1 MAARR
6 QHLGAVSDFDSD
18 DFVKVDNVTSKGTTL
33 LTNAPREPPRD
44 ARPPRVRRTTAFR
57 DMRSRD
63 RGAVAL
69 AAAGVLARVLLAILG
84 WTESASER
92 LELASPVDALARI
105 REGHALWG
113 MGQSPYGGSALHAP
127 PLYLALVG
135 PLVANAPAG
144 LVASVPFIVADL
156 VVAVAIHRVA
166 TASTR
171 TSRARGSDAADASP
185 TSPAWVVAMFLA
197 NPFSI
202 ASCAAASSA
211 GFRAAALAVTVA
223 GAVEGTPVVAGAG
236 CAALAYLGDPTC
248 AALTVPSLA
257 RAMAREGGFGE
268 EGTGKK
274 GKGKGRGGR
283 GRGAERVCS
292 PLRVDRRLDRRA
304 RRGEP
309 GGDVKRTR
317 GADGLDPRD
326 VRLPARR
333 RGPLAEPRVLLV
345 LLHRDVRQL
354 SSFFLFAFDYFPVAL
369 CVPVVVRLGWDEP
382 LFCVF
387 VARLLCVVFSPYP
400 TLGDASGYL
409 ALLPL
414 FRTQLAGAGG
424 LGYLVAAGYVASALL
439 SPIMWRLWIVDRV
452 ANANFFFA
460 TTLAWMATQ
469 SALCVLCVER
479 VVANS
484 RLAKKKSPS
493 ERVSR

>member
-1 MAARR
+1 
-6 QHLGAVSDFDSD
+6 
-18 DFVKVDNVTSKGTTL
+18 
-33 LTNAPREPPRD
+33 
-44 ARPPRVRRTTAFR
+44 
-57 DMRSRD
+57 MRSRD

-211 GFRAAALAVTVA
+211 GFRAAALAVSLA

-236 CAALAYLGDPTC
+236 VAALAYLGDPTC

-274 GKGKGRGGR
+274 GKGTGRAGG
-283 GRGAERVCS
+283 GARSAFVHLCAWIVGWIVALVGVSQAVMSNARAAPMDWIRATYGFRLVAEDLSPNLGCFWYFFTEMFDNFRV
-292 PLRVDRRLDRRA
+292 
-304 RRGEP
+304 
-309 GGDVKRTR
+309 
-317 GADGLDPRD
+317 
-326 VRLPARR
+326 
-333 RGPLAEPRVLLV
+333 
-345 LLHRDVRQL
+345 
-354 SSFFLFAFDYFPVAL
+354 FFLFAFDYFPVVL
-369 CVPVVVRLGWDEP
+369 CVPVVVRLGADEP
-382 LFCVF
+382 VFCVF
-387 VARLLCVVFSPYP
+387 IARLLCVVFSPYP
-400 TLGDASGYL
+400 TLGDAAGYL

-414 FRTQLAGAGG
+414 FRASLAGVGG
-424 LGYLVAAGYVASALL
+424 FGYLVCAGYVASALL

-484 RLAKKKSPS
+484 RLAKIKKKS
-493 ERVSR
+493 E

>member
-1 MAARR
+1 
-6 QHLGAVSDFDSD
+6 
-18 DFVKVDNVTSKGTTL
+18 
-33 LTNAPREPPRD
+33 
-44 ARPPRVRRTTAFR
+44 
-57 DMRSRD
+57 MRSRD

-156 VVAVAIHRVA
+156 VAAAAIHRVA

-171 TSRARGSDAADASP
+171 TADAADASP
-185 TSPAWVVAMFLA
+185 TSPAWTVALFLA

-211 GFRAAALAVTVA
+211 GFRAAALAVSLA

-236 CAALAYLGDPTC
+236 VAALAYLGDPTC

-257 RAMAREGGFGE
+257 RAMAREGGFGT
-268 EGTGKK
+268 GTGKK
-274 GKGKGRGGR
+274 GKGKGRGRAGAEDAKNAAVVHLCAWIVGWIVALVGVSQAVMSNAKVASMDWIRATYGFRLVAEDLSPNLGCFWYFFTEMFDNFRVFSLRVRLLPGRAVRAGRRQARRGRTSVLRVHRQAAVRRVLALSNPRRRRGIPRVAPALSRVAGGR
-283 GRGAERVCS
+283 GRI
-292 PLRVDRRLDRRA
+292 
-304 RRGEP
+304 
-309 GGDVKRTR
+309 
-317 GADGLDPRD
+317 
-326 VRLPARR
+326 
-333 RGPLAEPRVLLV
+333 
-345 LLHRDVRQL
+345 
-354 SSFFLFAFDYFPVAL
+354 
-369 CVPVVVRLGWDEP
+369 
-382 LFCVF
+382 
-387 VARLLCVVFSPYP
+387 
-400 TLGDASGYL
+400 
-409 ALLPL
+409 
-414 FRTQLAGAGG
+414 
-424 LGYLVAAGYVASALL
+424 GYLVCAGYVASALL

-469 SALCVLCVER
+469 SALCVLCVDR
-479 VVANS
+479 VVANT
-484 RLAKKKSPS
+484 RLAKKKS
-493 ERVSR
+493 

>member
-1 MAARR
+1 
-6 QHLGAVSDFDSD
+6 
-18 DFVKVDNVTSKGTTL
+18 
-33 LTNAPREPPRD
+33 
-44 ARPPRVRRTTAFR
+44 
-57 DMRSRD
+57 MRSRD

-211 GFRAAALAVTVA
+211 GFRACALAIAVA

-274 GKGKGRGGR
+274 GKGKGRAGG
-283 GRGAERVCS
+283 GARSAFVHLCAWIVGWIVALVGVSQAVMSNARAAPMDWIRATYGFRLVAEDLSPNLGCFWYFFTEMFDNFRV
-292 PLRVDRRLDRRA
+292 
-304 RRGEP
+304 
-309 GGDVKRTR
+309 
-317 GADGLDPRD
+317 
-326 VRLPARR
+326 
-333 RGPLAEPRVLLV
+333 
-345 LLHRDVRQL
+345 
-354 SSFFLFAFDYFPVAL
+354 FFLFAFDYFPVAL

-382 LFCVF
+382 PFCVF

-479 VVANS
+479 VVANN
-484 RLAKKKSPS
+484 RLAKIKKKS
-493 ERVSR
+493 E

>member
-1 MAARR
+1 
-6 QHLGAVSDFDSD
+6 
-18 DFVKVDNVTSKGTTL
+18 
-33 LTNAPREPPRD
+33 
-44 ARPPRVRRTTAFR
+44 
-57 DMRSRD
+57 MRSRD

-171 TSRARGSDAADASP
+171 TSRAARGSDAADASP

-211 GFRAAALAVTVA
+211 GFRAAALAIAVA

-274 GKGKGRGGR
+274 GKGKGRAGG
-283 GRGAERVCS
+283 GARSAFVHLCAWIVGWIVALVGVSQAVMSNAHAAPMDWIRATYGFRLVAEDLSPNLGCFWYFFTEMFDNFRV
-292 PLRVDRRLDRRA
+292 
-304 RRGEP
+304 
-309 GGDVKRTR
+309 
-317 GADGLDPRD
+317 
-326 VRLPARR
+326 
-333 RGPLAEPRVLLV
+333 
-345 LLHRDVRQL
+345 
-354 SSFFLFAFDYFPVAL
+354 FFLFAFDYFPVAL

-484 RLAKKKSPS
+484 RLAKKKS
-493 ERVSR
+493 E

>member
-1 MAARR
+1 
-6 QHLGAVSDFDSD
+6 
-18 DFVKVDNVTSKGTTL
+18 
-33 LTNAPREPPRD
+33 
-44 ARPPRVRRTTAFR
+44 
-57 DMRSRD
+57 MRSRD

-211 GFRAAALAVTVA
+211 GFRAAALAVAVA

-274 GKGKGRGGR
+274 GKGKGRAGG
-283 GRGAERVCS
+283 GARSAFVHLCAWIVGWIVALVGVSQAVMSNAHAAPMDWIRATYGFRLVAEDLSPNLGCFWYFFTEMFDNFRV
-292 PLRVDRRLDRRA
+292 
-304 RRGEP
+304 
-309 GGDVKRTR
+309 
-317 GADGLDPRD
+317 
-326 VRLPARR
+326 
-333 RGPLAEPRVLLV
+333 
-345 LLHRDVRQL
+345 
-354 SSFFLFAFDYFPVAL
+354 FFLFAFDYFPVAL

-382 LFCVF
+382 TFCVF

-484 RLAKKKSPS
+484 RLAKIKKKS
-493 ERVSR
+493 E

>member
-1 MAARR
+1 
-6 QHLGAVSDFDSD
+6 
-18 DFVKVDNVTSKGTTL
+18 
-33 LTNAPREPPRD
+33 
-44 ARPPRVRRTTAFR
+44 
-57 DMRSRD
+57 MRSRD

-156 VVAVAIHRVA
+156 VAAAAIHRVA

-171 TSRARGSDAADASP
+171 TADAADASP
-185 TSPAWVVAMFLA
+185 TSPAWTVALFLA

-211 GFRAAALAVTVA
+211 GFRAAALAVSLA

-236 CAALAYLGDPTC
+236 VAALAYLGDPTC

-257 RAMAREGGFGE
+257 RAMAREGGFGT
-268 EGTGKK
+268 GTGKK
-274 GKGKGRGGR
+274 GKGKGRGR
-283 GRGAERVCS
+283 AGAEDAKNAAVVHLCAWIVGWIVALVGVSQAVMSNAKVTSMDWIRATYGFRLVAEDLSPNLGCFWYFFTEMFDNFRV
-292 PLRVDRRLDRRA
+292 
-304 RRGEP
+304 
-309 GGDVKRTR
+309 
-317 GADGLDPRD
+317 
-326 VRLPARR
+326 
-333 RGPLAEPRVLLV
+333 
-345 LLHRDVRQL
+345 
-354 SSFFLFAFDYFPVAL
+354 FFLFAFDYFPVVL
-369 CVPVVVRLGWDEP
+369 CVPVVVRLGADEP
-382 LFCVF
+382 VFCVF
-387 VARLLCVVFSPYP
+387 IARLLCVVFSPYP
-400 TLGDASGYL
+400 TLGDAAGYL

-414 FRTQLAGAGG
+414 FRASLAGVGG
-424 LGYLVAAGYVASALL
+424 FGYLVCAGYVASALL

-469 SALCVLCVER
+469 SALCVLCVDR
-479 VVANS
+479 VVANT
-484 RLAKKKSPS
+484 RLAKKKS
-493 ERVSR
+493 

>member
-1 MAARR
+1 M
-6 QHLGAVSDFDSD
+6 SDFDID
-18 DFVKVDNVTSKGTTL
+18 DFVKVDIVTSKGTTL

-211 GFRAAALAVTVA
+211 GFRAAALAVAVA
-223 GAVEGTPVVAGAG
+223 GAVEG
-236 CAALAYLGDPTC
+236 L
-248 AALTVPSLA
+248 SLI
-257 RAMAREGGFGE
+257 
-268 EGTGKK
+268 
-274 GKGKGRGGR
+274 
-283 GRGAERVCS
+283 
-292 PLRVDRRLDRRA
+292 
-304 RRGEP
+304 
-309 GGDVKRTR
+309 
-317 GADGLDPRD
+317 
-326 VRLPARR
+326 
-333 RGPLAEPRVLLV
+333 
-345 LLHRDVRQL
+345 H
-354 SSFFLFAFDYFPVAL
+354 
-369 CVPVVVRLGWDEP
+369 
-382 LFCVF
+382 
-387 VARLLCVVFSPYP
+387 
-400 TLGDASGYL
+400 
-409 ALLPL
+409 
-414 FRTQLAGAGG
+414 
-424 LGYLVAAGYVASALL
+424 
-439 SPIMWRLWIVDRV
+439 I
-452 ANANFFFA
+452 
-460 TTLAWMATQ
+460 
-469 SALCVLCVER
+469 
-479 VVANS
+479 
-484 RLAKKKSPS
+484 
-493 ERVSR
+493 

>member
-1 MAARR
+1 
-6 QHLGAVSDFDSD
+6 
-18 DFVKVDNVTSKGTTL
+18 
-33 LTNAPREPPRD
+33 
-44 ARPPRVRRTTAFR
+44 
-57 DMRSRD
+57 MRSRD

-69 AAAGVLARVLLAILG
+69 AAAGVLARVLIAILG

-156 VVAVAIHRVA
+156 VAAAAIHRVA

-171 TSRARGSDAADASP
+171 TADAADASP
-185 TSPAWVVAMFLA
+185 TSPAWTVALFLA

-211 GFRAAALAVTVA
+211 GFRAAALAVSLA

-236 CAALAYLGDPTC
+236 VAALAYLGDPTC

-257 RAMAREGGFGE
+257 RAMAREGGFGT
-268 EGTGKK
+268 GTGKK
-274 GKGKGRGGR
+274 GKGKGKGR
-283 GRGAERVCS
+283 AGAEDAVNAAVVHLCAWIVGWIVALVGVSQAVMSNAKVASMDWIRATYGFRLVAEDLSPNLGCFWYFFTEMFDNFRV
-292 PLRVDRRLDRRA
+292 
-304 RRGEP
+304 
-309 GGDVKRTR
+309 
-317 GADGLDPRD
+317 
-326 VRLPARR
+326 
-333 RGPLAEPRVLLV
+333 
-345 LLHRDVRQL
+345 
-354 SSFFLFAFDYFPVAL
+354 FFLFAFDYFPVVL
-369 CVPVVVRLGWDEP
+369 CVPVVVRLGADEP
-382 LFCVF
+382 VFCVF
-387 VARLLCVVFSPYP
+387 IARLLCVVFSPYP
-400 TLGDASGYL
+400 TLGDAAGYL

-414 FRTQLAGAGG
+414 FRASLAGAGG
-424 LGYLVAAGYVASALL
+424 FGYLVCAGYVASALL

-484 RLAKKKSPS
+484 RLAKKKS
-493 ERVSR
+493 E

>member
-1 MAARR
+1 
-6 QHLGAVSDFDSD
+6 
-18 DFVKVDNVTSKGTTL
+18 
-33 LTNAPREPPRD
+33 
-44 ARPPRVRRTTAFR
+44 
-57 DMRSRD
+57 MRSRD

-211 GFRAAALAVTVA
+211 GFRAAALAVAVA

-274 GKGKGRGGR
+274 GKGRAGG
-283 GRGAERVCS
+283 GARSAFVHLCAWIVGWIVALVGVSQAVMSNARVAPMDWIRATYGFRLVAEDLS
-292 PLRVDRRLDRRA
+292 PNLGCFWYFFTEMFDNFRV
-304 RRGEP
+304 
-309 GGDVKRTR
+309 
-317 GADGLDPRD
+317 
-326 VRLPARR
+326 
-333 RGPLAEPRVLLV
+333 
-345 LLHRDVRQL
+345 
-354 SSFFLFAFDYFPVAL
+354 FFLFAFDYFPVAL

-484 RLAKKKSPS
+484 RLAKIKKKS
-493 ERVSR
+493 E